1 MATRKPAEAAKV
13 TDEVVGDPTPDEVT
27 DESAEIVTDAEGQE
41 VTGVLVDTA
50 DDGFVTLVNP
60 YTEGLT
66 TVPSEM
72 VEALL
77 ASGYTRS

>member
-1 MATRKPAEAAKV
+1 MATRKPAEAA
-13 TDEVVGDPTPDEVT
+13 DEVVGEPTLDEVT
-27 DESAEIVTDAEGQE
+27 DENAATVTDAEGRE
-41 VTGVLVDTA
+41 VSGVLIDGG
-50 DDGFVTLVNP
+50 DNGFVTLVNP